1 MTDPAHAA
9 GTLVQEAFLP
19 FFTEPLPVRLG
30 REIYLTIRKRLQ
42 SNRYIGDEHTDEVF
56 QQTLCD
62 AFSYLKRHGGETVR
76 HTRGWLHRISK
87 NALLHYLEDRSTVDS
102 PIVSSLDALIEGDA
116 QFADTSVTSDGI
128 ALVRRAIGRLR
139 PFSGGPRPRADRR
152 LGRRGNPGADEDPEQ
167 PILPQAEMRSL
178 QGPAAR
184 NLPAQRELRAERR
197 RSNAIFDALK
207 EPPGGSLQCSRSQP
221 EP

>member
-139 PFSGGPRPRADRR
+139 PRFREV
-152 LGRRGNPGADEDPEQ
+152 LV
-167 PILPQAEMRSL
+167 
-178 QGPAAR
+178 
-184 NLPAQRELRAERR
+184 RELIEGLDAAEIQERMKI
-197 RSNAIFDALK
+197 RSNPYFRKLKCEAFKALRQEIFRLSAN
-207 EPPGGSLQCSRSQP
+207 
-221 EP
+221 